1 MLATVQSSAVMGIDA
16 YIVQVEIDIADGLPA
31 FNTVGLPDSAVKE
44 SSRARGGK
52 AINSKNSGFY
62 FPTTRITANL
72 APADVR
78 KEGSAFDLPIA
89 LGVLAATA
97 QVAAAYHFDKTLV
110 LGELA
115 LDGSIRLGAG
125 LSADCK
131 SMPKRRGSPV
141 AILPNANAKEGAI
154 VDDLNVYPVET
165 LQEAVQFLNGERS
178 IEPFKYRH
186 SGGVSWSTRSI

>member
-16 YIVQVEIDIADGLPA
+16 YVVQVEIDIADGLPA

-44 SSRARGGK
+44 SRERVAA
-52 AINSKNSGFY
+52 AIKNSGFY

-89 LGVLAATA
+89 LGVLTATA
-97 QVAAAYHFDKTLV
+97 QIRSDHFDRTLV

-115 LDGSIRLGAG
+115 LDGKHPFGAG
-125 LSADCK
+125 LSSDRDQREREGVHGRHY
-131 SMPKRRGSPV
+131 SQSEREGSGNRRRVEYLPCGIVAGGGSIPERRK
-141 AILPNANAKEGAI
+141 N
-154 VDDLNVYPVET
+154 YR
-165 LQEAVQFLNGERS
+165 AVQIRYL
-178 IEPFKYRH
+178 
-186 SGGVSWSTRSI
+186 GGVSAALGVHD

>member
-44 SSRARGGK
+44 SRERVAA
-52 AINSKNSGFY
+52 AIKNSGFY

-97 QVAAAYHFDKTLV
+97 QIRSDHFDQTLV

-115 LDGSIRLGAG
+115 LDGSIR
-125 LSADCK
+125 SV
-131 SMPKRRGSPV
+131 RGCLPIAIKAKEKGFTG
-141 AILPNANAKEGAI
+141 AILPNANAKEAAI
-154 VDDLNVYPVET
+154 VDELKCLPGGIVAGSSSIP
-165 LQEAVQFLNGERS
+165 ER
-178 IEPFKYRH
+178 RTNH
-186 SGGVSWSTRSI
+186 